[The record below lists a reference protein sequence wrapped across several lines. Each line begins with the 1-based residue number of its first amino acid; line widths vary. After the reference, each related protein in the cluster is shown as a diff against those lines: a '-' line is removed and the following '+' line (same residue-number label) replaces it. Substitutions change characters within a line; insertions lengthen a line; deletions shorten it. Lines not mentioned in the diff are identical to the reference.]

1 MTIQN
6 DGVTRAQSQRAGMPH
21 IAIELPP
28 RQQASRATTIGH
40 ALDGL
45 NDLEPSWKDGDIFYV
60 PPTESAGPALETVA
74 MQLGVP
80 MLQDLENETA
90 KEHAAHARCL
100 AYLENR
106 SSADKVANTLANAVA
121 NVVSGFATGA
131 LNFGTF
137 TAVLSATANA
147 VLGKPQGFA
156 AHVAPAATWDDTIK
170 QIGASLVGAIPAS
183 AAYAG
188 AATVSQR
195 AIAPVVASLAHLFNG
210 RPPLLVPTDPSLYFP
225 KPALFGPDGRK
236 KDGAQYNQELAE
248 MQKNRAEMA
257 REQAA
262 LSNGGDIS
270 NLKFGVP
277 FFGAAH
283 SLRILYQQLMA
294 RKGHGYGAAGVA
306 GLSALTSGFAT
317 AALNMALMLQKM
329 GAKFHITDASGT
341 PRDVPLFLPQAD
353 QNALLDKAAA
363 GLVASV
369 KGNFQAAADAHQK
382 GVPRFQKPTLGAAAM
397 AGAIYL
403 ATVPINT
410 LVPLGNLAA
419 AQVKNNPAAAVAV
432 ASMAA
437 FFAYAA
443 TYGGVGKLL
452 GKSRALLQENVEK
465 QTRQRMLAAFE
476 SSVNQFCS
484 DHPEEVAHL
493 LDSQGG
499 QLNARQMATIF
510 DLMNQRVVRDM
521 ARAVRE
527 GLNRELD
534 PGIDQRMLDA
544 YVETSNDVRAAL
556 VAAAGIESV
565 PAGARSVQQWAV
577 LDRLHALV
585 GAFSE
590 QVQGALSALAVA
602 NQAVN
607 QTVNRRLQNA
617 VGV

>member
-1 MTIQN
+1 MPINN
-6 DGVTRAQSQRAGMPH
+6 DGVTRGQSPHVGTPH

-28 RQQASRATTIGH
+28 RQQAGRSTTIGH
-40 ALDGL
+40 ALDSL

-60 PPTESAGPALETVA
+60 PPSETAGPALETVA
-74 MQLGVP
+74 LQLGVP

-106 SSADKVANTLANAVA
+106 SSADKVANTLANAAA

-137 TAVLSATANA
+137 TAVLNATANA

-183 AAYAG
+183 VAYAG

-195 AIAPVVASLAHLFNG
+195 AIAPAVASLAHFFNG
-210 RPPLLVPTDPSLYFP
+210 RPPLLVPTDPALYFP
-225 KPALFGPDGRK
+225 KPALFGPDGHK
-236 KDGAQYNQELAE
+236 KNGAQYNRELAE
-248 MQKNRAEMA
+248 METNRAEMA
-257 REQAA
+257 GKQAA
-262 LSNGGDIS
+262 LLNGSDIS

-294 RKGHGYGAAGVA
+294 QKGHGYGAAGIG

-329 GAKFHITDASGT
+329 GAKLHITDASGA

-353 QNALLDKAAA
+353 QNAILNKAPA
-363 GLVASV
+363 GLIESA
-369 KGNFQAAADAHQK
+369 KGNFRAAADAYQK

-403 ATVPINT
+403 ATVPIDT
-410 LVPLGNLAA
+410 LVPLGNFAA
-419 AQVKNNPAAAVAV
+419 AQIKDNPAGAVAV
-432 ASMAA
+432 ASLTA

-443 TYGGVGKLL
+443 TYGSVGKLL

-465 QTRQRMLAAFE
+465 QTRQRMVAAFE

-484 DHPEEVAHL
+484 DHLDEVAHL
-493 LDSQGG
+493 LGSQGG
-499 QLNARQMATIF
+499 QLNARQMAAIF
-510 DLMNQRVVRDM
+510 DLMNQRVVQDM
-521 ARAVRE
+521 ESAVRD
-527 GLNRELD
+527 GLNNDLD

-544 YVETSNDVRAAL
+544 YVETSNDVRATL
-556 VAAAGIESV
+556 VAAAGVESI
-565 PAGARSVQQWAV
+565 PSAARSVQQWAV
-577 LDRLHALV
+577 LERLHALM

-590 QVQGALSALAVA
+590 RVQGALSELARA

-617 VGV
+617 VDS